1 MHANAHHHHHP
12 HHRFQAGHHLS
23 KLSSA
28 RVIPVDDEYAP
39 HERMMD
45 RNMSLNSLSS
55 IKETSSGDQHS
66 VKSGHSGKR
75 YGLLTPQSL
84 LANGS
89 SNVNGVT
96 NSSPL
101 SKASPIIANM
111 PMVAESESPSP
122 IASGNGGGRS
132 SFSALRS
139 PLASAPPLSPLTAAS
154 TPAAANTPMMILMKP
169 IAEQPHDTA
178 PMNVNTLFIAPKPL
192 GNFHSGNSTF
202 LASFKEALY
211 LVHRGHIRK
220 FPANDNETIVNL
232 RLNPSQVKE
241 LSPHHFQSL
250 HLGEDIPVI
259 HNEKRGE
266 PDEIFRVFSLVNKV
280 LQGRLIDDLF
290 FIGRYINPS
299 LVPLHGRFLMA
310 TGLAWTLNGI
320 NDNRPASEFI
330 EFRWVNHSRY
340 PFYSTETFCGLNDSI
355 HPLPNSGILGQDPR
369 MVAVGPDKVV
379 MVYTNRFEPRPRM
392 GVAEIV
398 YNPVSGM
405 IEAGRILKTLYFNTK
420 TPEKNWSPFVVG
432 DHDVYLIQSINP
444 LTVVGF
450 VAHGPTAD
458 TGSTIV
464 ASEAPMGYHPYP
476 YGHLRGG
483 TNLIDIGD
491 RYLDDRGMAATVK
504 LKRLLDSMVPVVY
517 CDDPKHPDLH
527 ERYCNSA
534 NKNNEH
540 HVETGPH
547 RREKG
552 RRHLRHTTDS
562 VTSLA

>member
-1 MHANAHHHHHP
+1 M
-12 HHRFQAGHHLS
+12 QL
-23 KLSSA
+23 
-28 RVIPVDDEYAP
+28 
-39 HERMMD
+39 
-45 RNMSLNSLSS
+45 
-55 IKETSSGDQHS
+55 
-66 VKSGHSGKR
+66 VKS
-75 YGLLTPQSL
+75 LFWC
-84 LANGS
+84 
-89 SNVNGVT
+89 
-96 NSSPL
+96 L
-101 SKASPIIANM
+101 SVLCA
-111 PMVAESESPSP
+111 
-122 IASGNGGGRS
+122 
-132 SFSALRS
+132 
-139 PLASAPPLSPLTAAS
+139 TAA
-154 TPAAANTPMMILMKP
+154 
-169 IAEQPHDTA
+169 
-178 PMNVNTLFIAPKPL
+178 L

-450 VAHGPTAD
+450 VSHGPTAD

-491 RYLDDRGMAATVK
+491 RYLGIFHSTKVLPENYLTTYFMGAYTITKTSPWRLVSISPEPIMDDWMYQGPYAPFKNRRMDYVVFPNSLNRLNDEDLLIGFGYQDDRGMAATVK